1 MWIKKTEI
9 EKAEEERLKNISEPK
24 SRFRKSLYLGM
35 FVFILEAILSPLA
48 SVTIGIPRGLNYTP
62 KVVLRIDELPE
73 YLPGFLRVALLM
85 GITIFLISYFMLLKI
100 RTSTLMCDKC
110 HKTKN
115 FEKNIKCECGGCFI
129 NIENFKWID
138 D

>member
-9 EKAEEERLKNISEPK
+9 DKIEEERLQKISEPK
-24 SRFRKSLYLGM
+24 SRLRKALRIGM
-35 FVFILEAILSPLA
+35 FVFIFDAILSPLA
-48 SVTIGIPRGLNYTP
+48 SVTIGIPKGRDYTP
-62 KVVLRIDELPE
+62 HVVLRIDELPE
-73 YLPGFLRVALLM
+73 YLPGFLRTASLI
-85 GITIFLISYFMLLKI
+85 GITFFLLSYFIILKKS
-100 RTSTLMCDKC
+100 TATLMCDKC

-115 FEKNIKCECGGCFI
+115 LDKSINCECGGCFI